1 MHQFNPEYQIQ
12 TKAPV
17 NFLTGAFFL
26 FKHTDKSL
34 AYFGV
39 KSCAGCLDIRGDR
52 PSAANVLTLHTAKT
66 GVQTLYHEYTLSTKF
81 LVNHFCSE
89 SKRENCCG
97 GSSFLPLLID
107 EMLLQT
113 VGVESWGRGIPPT
126 RGTSAA
132 DANIRAMRL
141 IFSNIT
147 STHYLTTFDTFCH
160 SVTVVVVHWQKRM
173 FVVEGLNGNA
183 AGDGCLFSFFFDFLF
198 LLKPFFF
205 LLPFTFFASSKFKH
219 FLTMEFFDFFLSTN
233 RKLFI
238 DE

>member
-1 MHQFNPEYQIQ
+1 
-12 TKAPV
+12 
-17 NFLTGAFFL
+17 
-26 FKHTDKSL
+26 
-34 AYFGV
+34 
-39 KSCAGCLDIRGDR
+39 
-52 PSAANVLTLHTAKT
+52 
-66 GVQTLYHEYTLSTKF
+66 
-81 LVNHFCSE
+81 
-89 SKRENCCG
+89 
-97 GSSFLPLLID
+97 
-107 EMLLQT
+107 
-113 VGVESWGRGIPPT
+113 
-126 RGTSAA
+126 
-132 DANIRAMRL
+132 MRL

-183 AGDGCLFSFFFDFLF
+183 AGDGCLFSFFFDFLL

-205 LLPFTFFASSKFKH
+205 LLPFAFFASSKFKH